1 MSAAP
6 APVEALLFD
15 LGGVLVEY
23 DWERAFVHWAG
34 RGGTPAERIRE
45 RFEIDEAFERYERG
59 EMSDAEYFDTLDA
72 KLDAGLARADL
83 HEGWNRIFIGTIAP
97 TIDLVMRID
106 PRMPMYVFSN
116 TNGAHHST
124 WARDYAD
131 ALAPFRRVFTSFEI
145 GRRKPEREAYEQVAA
160 AIGAPRGRILFFDDV
175 IENVEGARA
184 AGMQAVHVQSPA
196 DVASAVAPWVRG

>member
-1 MSAAP
+1 MSAGE
-6 APVEALLFD
+6 PVEALLFD

-23 DWERAFVHWAG
+23 DWERAFGHWAG

-45 RFEIDEAFERYERG
+45 RFGVDEAFERYERG
-59 EMSDAEYFDTLDA
+59 EMSDAEFFDALDA
-72 KLDAGLARADL
+72 KLDAKLTQADL
-83 HEGWNRIFIGTIAP
+83 YEGWNRIFIGTIDP
-97 TIDLVMRID
+97 TIDLVARID

>member
-1 MSAAP
+1 VSAGE
-6 APVEALLFD
+6 PVEALLFD

-23 DWERAFVHWAG
+23 DWERAFGHWAG

-45 RFEIDEAFERYERG
+45 RFGVDEAFERYERG
-59 EMSDAEYFDTLDA
+59 EMSDAEFFDALDA
-72 KLDAGLARADL
+72 KLDAKLTQADL
-83 HEGWNRIFIGTIAP
+83 YEGWNRIFIGTIDP
-97 TIDLVMRID
+97 TIDLVARID